1 MEKKINLLGI
11 RKKVVLCRIRDM
23 HEKIIVMMPITAEQ
37 EKELD
42 ENEALCLDEDCNNLT
57 IDKRSTIC
65 YGEVDID
72 NEEDANAIKKFGL
85 LGSGET
91 DNIVYS
97 NADYKTGVCTFD
109 NVPKQF
115 STSDAILWYRHN
127 ACLIGNPKRVV
138 IFKCN
143 KSDF

>member
-1 MEKKINLLGI
+1 
-11 RKKVVLCRIRDM
+11 
-23 HEKIIVMMPITAEQ
+23 MMPITTEQ

-42 ENEALCLDEDCNNLT
+42 ENEALCLGEDCNNLT

-72 NEEDANAIKKFGL
+72 NEEDADAIKKFGL

-91 DNIVYS
+91 DNMVYS
-97 NADYKTGVCTFD
+97 NVDYKTGVCTFD

-115 STSDAILWYRHN
+115 PTSDDILWYRHN